1 MITCDY
7 TGLADHYEQWSMGD
21 AAYMPVAHFYL
32 SYLADYC
39 GVFAELGVGT
49 GRVALPLSL
58 RPNVLVY
65 GIDVCEMML
74 ERCRQ
79 QMIPNSNLE
88 LICTDFAHFKLP
100 QRADIIYMPF
110 RTIGHILTK
119 RELETFFYNVCM
131 NLKQNGLF
139 IFDHYIF
146 SKAWAVRHNN
156 VELPMY
162 ESDDLRIVDRYVYDF
177 ENNLMHCEVKCNEK
191 ITAQFDFRWIDVG
204 EIEDIYPRYGFSCTA
219 LYGNFD
225 KSIWMPESPNQIWIL
240 RRVD

>member
-7 TGLADHYEQWSMGD
+7 SDLAGYYEHWSMGD
-21 AAYMPVAHFYL
+21 ETYAPVANFYL
-32 SYLADYC
+32 EYLTDYS

-65 GIDVCEMML
+65 GIDACEAML
-74 ERCRQ
+74 EQCRQ
-79 QMIPNSNLE
+79 KMNLNSNLE
-88 LICTDFAHFKLP
+88 LICADFANFELP

-119 RELETFFYNVCM
+119 RELEAFFYNVYL
-131 NLKQNGLF
+131 NLKQNGIF

-146 SKAWAVRHNN
+146 SKAWAVRNN
-156 VELPMY
+156 DIELPMY
-162 ESDDLRIVDRYVYDF
+162 ESDDMRIVDRYVYEF
-177 ENNLMHCEVKCNEK
+177 ENNLMHCEVKCNDK
-191 ITAQFDFRWIDVG
+191 ITARFDFRWIDVD
-204 EIEDIYPRYGFSCTA
+204 EIEDIYPRCGFSCMA

-225 KSIWMPESPNQIWIL
+225 RSNWTPESPNQIWIL